1 MHAHRFW
8 AAHKTTQWREEK
20 TNTPI
25 NMHARTS
32 DHQPATCDRSASWR
46 WDKRR
51 ERSDGLWPRRPPP
64 PLIDPNR
71 ELESMSEHPP
81 TRGGETPPQNPTRKR
96 ARGSST
102 TTTTRND
109 PHLTGRTA
117 GARRTE
123 STRSRPPAAP
133 GLRLRPKRRKPATEI
148 NDRVGKKGGKK
159 IPSNPA
165 CTFPHGI
172 YTAAHA
178 RSNLPHEESPLICA
192 RRRRARRED
201 TSSSRTSCSSS
212 CAILYW
218 SAAGE
223 SSRRL
228 APRRARI
235 GRQRPREGIICLVLC
250 LF

>member
-96 ARGSST
+96 ARG
-102 TTTTRND
+102 
-109 PHLTGRTA
+109 TA
-117 GARRTE
+117 APPPPPETIPTSPAGPPEPGERRA
-123 STRSRPPAAP
+123 PAA
-133 GLRLRPKRRKPATEI
+133 GRPLLQDYDYDPNEGSQRP
-148 NDRVGKKGGKK
+148 
-159 IPSNPA
+159 
-165 CTFPHGI
+165 
-172 YTAAHA
+172 
-178 RSNLPHEESPLICA
+178 RSTIGS
-192 RRRRARRED
+192 ARREKKNPP
-201 TSSSRTSCSSS
+201 R
-212 CAILYW
+212 ILPVP
-218 SAAGE
+218 SPTGFI
-223 SSRRL
+223 
-228 APRRARI
+228 PRRTHAATCRT
-235 GRQRPREGIICLVLC
+235 RRVL
-250 LF
+250 